1 MKKVSIIISVFILC
15 VFAGTFSVNA
25 QAVSPVEKNFLGKW
39 SLMVYG
45 LPDGDTKMV
54 MNIEKK
60 EDKLTGSLSSTAST
74 DPPVELT
81 NIVVADSTLNAAFSA
96 QGMDITIF
104 FKLKDAKNI
113 SGSMMDMFDIKGT
126 KEE

>member
-1 MKKVSIIISVFILC
+1 MKKVSIIISVILLGL
-15 VFAGTFSVNA
+15 FAFTSSLNA
-25 QAVSPVEKNFLGKW
+25 QAVNPGEKNFIGKW
-39 SLMVYG
+39 NLMVYG

-60 EDKLTGSLSSTAST
+60 EDKIAGSLSIPDSPE
-74 DPPVELT
+74 PPVELT
-81 NIVVADSTLNAAFSA
+81 GIAIADSTLNASFYA
-96 QGMDITIF
+96 QGMDITLF

-126 KEE
+126 TEE

>member
-1 MKKVSIIISVFILC
+1 MKKVSIIISVIMLC
-15 VFAGTFSVNA
+15 LFAGNVSVNA
-25 QAVSPVEKNFLGKW
+25 QAVDPGEKNFIGKW
-39 SLMVYG
+39 NLMVYG

-60 EDKLTGSLSSTAST
+60 EDKLAGNLSSTAST
-74 DPPVELT
+74 DPPLDLT
-81 NIVVADSTLNAAFSA
+81 NIVVADSTLNATFSA
-96 QGMDITIF
+96 QGMDITLF